1 MSIPLRWAAG
11 LRGVTAIAAL
21 GLFLSHH
28 YLGLGMAPGASL
40 TRSVRSVG
48 RSVRRC
54 PGRY

>member
-1 MSIPLRWAAG
+1 MPIPLRWAAG